1 MNIKKF
7 LFALGISALL
17 FTGTSFF
24 NGCTAMI
31 TEEQKAELNKLRKQE
46 SDLNDDISKQK
57 KDKAAL
63 EAELNSRK
71 TEYNKC
77 NEDRELIKQRL
88 ANFPDNA
95 WPDWKPEAPKQE
107 EVK

>member
-7 LFALGISALL
+7 FYALGLSTLL
-17 FTGTSFF
+17 IAGTSVFH
-24 NGCTAMI
+24 GCTPMI
-31 TEEQKAELNKLRKQE
+31 TDEQKAQLNNLRKQE
-46 SDLNDDISKQK
+46 SDLNDDISKAK

-77 NEDRELIKQRL
+77 NETRELIKQRL
-88 ANFPDNA
+88 ANFPDGA
-95 WPDWKPEAPKQE
+95 WPDWKPEPPKQE